1 MNKIIFPIIVIVAMV
16 GATIF
21 LIQIRP
27 TPSAQEI
34 KKKIPYVEI
43 VEASK
48 VPLRSFVRTY
58 GTVRP
63 RTSTTLIAEV
73 PGIIKE
79 VAPFSKSNE
88 GSATFRA
95 GGFFR
100 KNELLLKIE
109 DIDLRTF
116 EAQARANLRRSELLL
131 VQEQELAKQA
141 RIEWGD
147 RDWVKA
153 SHLVKRIPQ
162 IQKAEAEKKAAEA
175 RLVQASL
182 DLDRCGVR
190 APFEGRILETMADV
204 GQQVGAGSS
213 AALAQIYALD
223 AAEVD
228 FALSRSQISFL
239 GFDDGIQ
246 KDLKSKVDAQVLDE
260 NGKIIHSGSL
270 DRSEGVVDPR
280 TRLTNMVVQIEHC
293 FANPF
298 LANSP
303 INPLSV
309 GQFVELVLLGQ
320 EVRAYVIPES
330 AFRTEDEILV
340 VEKENR
346 IVPRKVS
353 VIHRSSKE
361 VWVENGLSDGDRVC
375 ITPIEIVAKGMQV
388 RIANRKVES
397 NQTGP

>member
-1 MNKIIFPIIVIVAMV
+1 MGGLGLGEGLALGQTN
-16 GATIF
+16 
-21 LIQIRP
+21 
-27 TPSAQEI
+27 
-34 KKKIPYVEI
+34 
-43 VEASK
+43 
-48 VPLRSFVRTY
+48 
-58 GTVRP
+58 
-63 RTSTTLIAEV
+63 STD
-73 PGIIKE
+73 P
-79 VAPFSKSNE
+79 KS
-88 GSATFRA
+88 
-95 GGFFR
+95 GG
-100 KNELLLKIE
+100 
-109 DIDLRTF
+109 
-116 EAQARANLRRSELLL
+116 
-131 VQEQELAKQA
+131 
-141 RIEWGD
+141 G
-147 RDWVKA
+147 
-153 SHLVKRIPQ
+153 
-162 IQKAEAEKKAAEA
+162 KKAAEA

-190 APFEGRILETMADV
+190 APFDGRILETMADI

-346 IVPRKVS
+346 IVQRKVS

-388 RIANRKVES
+388 KIANLKVEN